1 MKMNR
6 RKLLSLIGMS
16 PAVLASSPTF
26 AKGTETAKAASPA
39 GSGQVIET
47 LNPRGAP
54 PPIKL
59 LQLAPRLDS
68 LDGKTVYLVDTGF
81 MGGAALLHEME
92 NWFAKNMLNTK
103 IVYRKKAGPYP
114 ENDPVLWKEIKA
126 NGNAAIM
133 AIGHCSGCTPATITH
148 CITVEQMGVPTVPVV
163 TSAYHDLAKL
173 NAAKK
178 GMPLIRTS
186 FTPHPVWG
194 KTPEELDA
202 YIAGPDPISG
212 KPLMK
217 EIVASLT
224 TPVTDDEKKTGEV
237 TISVGPPT
245 FKDTAR
251 NLQEFYL
258 NNNMTDYLPIILPTQ
273 DLVDEMLKGTSHHP
287 DEPVGKMAAG
297 FFAPWTYN
305 VRQVAVNAVMAGAK
319 PEYFPVILAI
329 ASSGQ
334 ASLSSSTNSFA
345 MGAVINGPIR
355 DKLDM
360 NYGIGAMGPFAQS
373 NATIG
378 RVWTLLSKNLGNGGI
393 PGDSYGGSQ
402 GNNLNYNNLIIAE
415 NEQDSP
421 WVPLHVQKGHKPEEN
436 VVTLFEG
443 LGIASGEGGTGGGV
457 LVNPPYDKQMA
468 SVFNVF
474 ISLFGGLVV
483 MDPLVAKGLHQMGYD
498 TKEKLINYIYENSK
512 HTVKEYKET
521 THTYTFE
528 YPRALR
534 GEEPYATWYKSPD
547 DTIIPRWPKPEAIT
561 LVVAGGQANAFFQA
575 GNMSSRGSISIDK
588 WM

>member
-1 MKMNR
+1 M
-6 RKLLSLIGMS
+6 GMS
-16 PAVLASSPTF
+16 PALLV
-26 AKGTETAKAASPA
+26 GTGVQARPENARETTGTTGAA
-39 GSGQVIET
+39 GGKIET
-47 LNPRGAP
+47 LNPRGTP

-59 LQLAPRLDS
+59 LPLAPRLDS

-81 MGGAALLHEME
+81 MGGAALLHQME
-92 NWFAKNMLNTK
+92 IWFAANMPNVK

-114 ENDPVLWKEIKA
+114 EDDPVLWKEIKG

-133 AIGHCSGCTPATITH
+133 AIGHCSGCTPATISH
-148 CITVEQMGVPTVPVV
+148 CISVEKMGIPTVPVV
-163 TSAYHDLAKL
+163 TRAYHDLAKL

-178 GMPLIRTS
+178 GMPLIRTT

-194 KTPEELDA
+194 KTPDELRV
-202 YIAGPDPISG
+202 YVEGPDPITG
-212 KPLMK
+212 QPMMK
-217 EIVASLT
+217 EITDSLT
-224 TPVTDDEKKTGEV
+224 RPVTDEEKKTGQV
-237 TISVGPPT
+237 VVSIGPAT
-245 FKDTAR
+245 FRDTAS
-251 NLQEFYL
+251 NLQDYYL
-258 NNNMTDYLPIILPTQ
+258 NNGMTDYLPIILPTEE
-273 DLVDEMLKGTSHHP
+273 LVDQMLKGTSHSP
-287 DEPVGKMAAG
+287 DEVVGKMAAG
-297 FFAPWTYN
+297 FFAPWEYT

-319 PEYFPVILAI
+319 PEYLPVILAI

-378 RVWTLLSKNLGNGGI
+378 RVWTLLSKNLGNGGV

-421 WVPLHVQKGHKPEEN
+421 WVPLHVQKGHKPDES

-443 LGIASGEGGTGGGV
+443 LGIASGEGGKGGGV
-457 LVNPPYDKQMA
+457 LVNPLYDQQIA
-468 SVFNVF
+468 SVFGVF
-474 ISLFGGLVV
+474 ISLFGALVV
-483 MDPLVAKGLHQMGYD
+483 VDPLVAKRLVEQGYD
-498 TKEKLINYIYENSK
+498 TKEKLVEYLYANST
-512 HTVKEYKET
+512 HTAKEYKET
-521 THTYTFE
+521 THTYSFE

-534 GEEPYATWYKSPD
+534 GEEPYATWYKVPD
-547 DTIIPRWPKPEAIT
+547 DTRIPRWPKPESIT
-561 LVVAGGQANAFFQA
+561 MVVAGGQANAFFQA
-575 GNMSSRGSISIDK
+575 GNMSSRGSFSIDK
-588 WM
+588 WV